1 MKEHGHFI
9 VSQAGQLILFAGEGP
24 WNDDASRR
32 GDREMGEIIRSIDKT
47 KPWAQLSFLYGDSLM
62 IASVFKRFIKGTK
75 ERKALGLSA
84 LAIVIKD
91 SEITS
96 LIKNQLVDAYKQAE
110 IEYAFFDCIE
120 EALLW
125 LRNQTFEV
133 SEEEI
138 HSFLST
144 CNFAR

>member
-9 VSQAGQLILFAGEGP
+9 VSQAGQVILFAGEGP
-24 WNDDASRR
+24 WNDDALCR
-32 GDREMGEIIRSIDKT
+32 GERDMGDIIRSMDKA
-47 KPWAQLSFLYGDSLM
+47 KPWAQLSLLYGDSLM
-62 IASVFKRFIKGTK
+62 IPSAFERFITGTK
-75 ERKALGLSA
+75 ERKTVGLST

-96 LIKNQLVDAYKQAE
+96 LIKSQLIEVYKQAD
-110 IEYAFFDCIE
+110 ISYAFFDCIE

-125 LRNQTFEV
+125 LRNQTFEIA
-133 SEEEI
+133 EEEI
-138 HSFLST
+138 HLFLSN